1 MPESRTY
8 GRRRSLPAR
17 PAEESGSKQGRG
29 DAAPARRDTAP
40 REAIS
45 GRVVA
50 TGAGQTAMAGWDD
63 VDKIA
68 SAASGDFY
76 LKVTENRTV
85 IKILSDGPFDVY
97 ASHWIDEIEDGSKS
111 VRCWA
116 NSECPLCGIGDKAK
130 RFSACFDV
138 VSMEDPDA
146 PAIKVW
152 EAGIK
157 IARQLKD
164 IATDSKRGPLDR
176 ADLYFTIRKE
186 TKKKSV
192 EYTLERVKERDL
204 EEEYNVPPLTH
215 EELVEFLS
223 QRHEYGTVVKEPLD
237 QEAMDE
243 VVHLLMEDA

>member
-8 GRRRSLPAR
+8 GRRRSLPAKADNV
-17 PAEESGSKQGRG
+17 PA
-29 DAAPARRDTAP
+29 AVTPAGGPPAVVT
-40 REAIS
+40 

-50 TGAGQTAMAGWDD
+50 KGGEPTAMAGWDD
-63 VDKIA
+63 VDKVA
-68 SAASGDFY
+68 SAAGGDMY

-85 IKILSDGPFDVY
+85 IKMLADGPFDVY
-97 ASHWIDEIEDGSKS
+97 ASHWIEEIEEGSKS
-111 VRCWA
+111 VRCWGTP
-116 NSECPLCGIGDKAK
+116 ECPLCAIGDKAK
-130 RFSACFDV
+130 RFSACFDA
-138 VSMEDPDA
+138 VSLEDPDY
-146 PAIKVW
+146 PVMKVW

-204 EEEYNVPPLTH
+204 DEEYGVTPLSD
-215 EELVEFLS
+215 EALAAFVA
-223 QRHEYGTVVKEPLD
+223 QRHEYGDKVKETLD
-237 QEAMDE
+237 TEAME
-243 VVHLLMEDA
+243 EIVGLLMEDD

>member
-1 MPESRTY
+1 MSEPRTY

-17 PAEESGSKQGRG
+17 PAEESNSRKGRG
-29 DAAPARRDTAP
+29 EAAPARRDAAP

-76 LKVTENRTV
+76 LKVGESRTV

-116 NSECPLCGIGDKAK
+116 NSDCPLCALGDKAK

-138 VSMEDPDA
+138 VSLEDPDS
-146 PAIKVW
+146 PSMKVW

-176 ADLYFTIRKE
+176 PDLYFTIRKE

-204 EEEYNVPPLTH
+204 EEEYNVPPLTD
-215 EELVEFLS
+215 EELAAFVS
-223 QRHEYGTVVKEPLD
+223 QRHEYGTQVKEPLD
-237 QEAMDE
+237 QEAMED
-243 VVHLLMEDA
+243 VVSLLMEDA